1 MKKIPCN
8 THREK
13 VNDPTETSQVAPV
26 GKNPP
31 AIEDARDEGSIPG
44 LGRSPGGGHG
54 HSLQYSCLENS
65 MHRGAWCAAVHGVT
79 NSQTRLK

>member
-65 MHRGAWCAAVHGVT
+65 MDRGAYCAAVHGVT